1 MNELNQ
7 LLLNFKHKQN
17 FDNQDFFVSKSN
29 FYAYELIESWP
40 RWEKNILNVYG
51 EKNSGKTHLSNIFIK
66 KYKGK
71 KIDSKNFTDD
81 DIKKLK
87 LHENIILDQYNNNIE
102 ERLLYA
108 LFNLVDHS
116 KKYLLINSLIPI
128 NEMAYKL
135 SDIKSRAKNCL
146 FAKIENPDDE
156 LIFALILK
164 SFSDR
169 QIKIDKKIIDFIT
182 KRIDRSYS
190 KISDFIYK
198 IDEFSL
204 KKKKPINIK
213 TVNEIL
219 RE

>member
-1 MNELNQ
+1 MNDLNQ
-7 LLLNFKHKQN
+7 LLLKFKQKQN

-40 RWEKNILNVYG
+40 RWEKNILNLHG
-51 EKNSGKTHLSNIFIK
+51 ERFSGKTHLTNIFIN

-71 KIDSKNFTDD
+71 KIDSENLCDD
-81 DIKKLK
+81 DLKKLK
-87 LHENIILDQYNNNIE
+87 LHENIILDSFNNNVD

-108 LFNLVDHS
+108 LFNMVDLS
-116 KKYLLINSLIPI
+116 NKYLIINSLKPI
-128 NEMAYKL
+128 NEMNFEL
-135 SDIKSRAKNCL
+135 NDIKSRSKNCL
-146 FAKIENPDDE
+146 FAKISNPDDE

-164 SFSDR
+164 SFSDK

-190 KISDFIYK
+190 KISEFIYK
-198 IDEFSL
+198 IDELSL

-219 RE
+219 KE